1 MKTGKALLAVI
12 LSQRIRFVQ
21 GRSLR
26 VMVAHV
32 KAHVTPA
39 LITWAR
45 ETAGFST
52 TAEAAAQ
59 LNINKQQLNAW
70 EDPTNE
76 EKPSIPQ
83 LRKLAALFRRP
94 LAVFYMA
101 EPPTRFAVM
110 RDLRR
115 LPGTGTRHYSSALQL
130 EIRAANERRE
140 LALELAA
147 DLDRQLP
154 KFTLAATDREDSGR
168 VGERIRGAL
177 RVTSQLQGGWKDM
190 DGRAGFNGWRSRIE
204 EAGVLVFQVTRV
216 EPEEASGFAIA
227 ADTLPVIAV
236 NRKDPPTRR
245 TFSLLHEFAH
255 LMVRVSGVSD
265 LETDEKRPPED
276 QRIEVFCNQ
285 VAAAALI
292 PREALLSDPRVVA
305 QGLRSTNWSDDSVSE
320 LARQFN
326 VSREALLRRLLTFDR
341 TTVDFYRRKRAQ
353 YIGEYLATRERQK
366 EKSADAGMRRNMP
379 VETISNFGRP
389 LVQMLLSNYYQD
401 RITLSEVSGYLG
413 LKVKHIP
420 KLEQVAGLRY
430 GGPGDLQH

>member
-1 MKTGKALLAVI
+1 MAA
-12 LSQRIRFVQ
+12 RI
-21 GRSLR
+21 
-26 VMVAHV
+26 
-32 KAHVTPA
+32 KAHVNPA

-52 TAEAAAQ
+52 PAEAAAQ
-59 LNINKQQLNAW
+59 LKIEEADLAAW
-70 EDPTNE
+70 EDPTSE

-83 LRKLAALFRRP
+83 LRKLAALFKRP

-101 EPPTRFAVM
+101 EPPKRFAVM

-115 LPGTGTRHYSSALQL
+115 LPGTGPRHYSPALQL
-130 EIRAANERRE
+130 EIRTANERRA

-147 DLDRQLP
+147 DLERGVP
-154 KFTLAATDREDSGR
+154 RFTLATTEREDPER
-168 VGERIRGAL
+168 VGERIRAAL
-177 RVTSQLQGGWKDM
+177 GVTVQLQASWKDM

-204 EAGVLVFQVTRV
+204 DSGVLVFQATRIDA
-216 EPEEASGFAIA
+216 EEASGFAIA
-227 ADTLPVIAV
+227 ADTLPAIAV

-255 LMVRVSGVSD
+255 LMVRISGVSD
-265 LETDEKRPPED
+265 LETDAKRPPED

-285 VAAAALI
+285 VAAATLI
-292 PREALLSDPRVVA
+292 PRDALLSEPRVIE
-305 QGLRSTNWSDDSVSE
+305 QGRRSANWSDGVLSE

-326 VSREALLRRLLTFDR
+326 VSRETLLRRLLTFDR
-341 TTVDFYRRKRAQ
+341 TTAEFYRQKRAQ
-353 YIGEYLATRERQK
+353 YIAEYLAMRERQK
-366 EKSADAGMRRNMP
+366 EKSADADIKRNMP
-379 VETISNFGRP
+379 VETVSNFGRP
-389 LVQMLLSNYYQD
+389 LVRMLLSNYYQD

-413 LKVKHIP
+413 LKVKQIP

>member
-1 MKTGKALLAVI
+1 MVAIMAA
-12 LSQRIRFVQ
+12 
-21 GRSLR
+21 R
-26 VMVAHV
+26 VMAHV
-32 KAHVTPA
+32 NPA

-52 TAEAAAQ
+52 PAEAAAQ
-59 LNINKQQLNAW
+59 LKIEEAQLVAW
-70 EDPTNE
+70 EDPASE

-101 EPPTRFAVM
+101 EPPRRFAVM

-115 LPGTGTRHYSSALQL
+115 LPGTGPRHYSPALQL
-130 EIRAANERRE
+130 EIRTANERRE

-147 DLDRQLP
+147 DLEREIP
-154 KFTLAATDREDSGR
+154 RFSLAATEKEDPEQ
-168 VGERIRGAL
+168 VGERIRDAL
-177 RVTSQLQGGWKDM
+177 GVTGQLQADWKDM

-204 EAGVLVFQVTRV
+204 EAGVLVFQATRIGA
-216 EPEEASGFAIA
+216 EEASGFAIA

-255 LMVRVSGVSD
+255 LMVRISGVSD
-265 LETDEKRPPED
+265 LETDAKRPPED

-292 PREALLSDPRVVA
+292 PRDALLSDPRVIE
-305 QGLRSTNWSDDSVSE
+305 QGPRSTNWSDGILSE

-341 TTVDFYRRKRAQ
+341 TTTDFYRRKRAQ
-353 YIGEYLATRERQK
+353 YNAEYLAMRERQK
-366 EKSADAGMRRNMP
+366 EKSADADIRRNMP

-389 LVQMLLSNYYQD
+389 LVRMLLSNYYQD

-430 GGPGDLQH
+430 AGPDDLQH